1 MLLKGEAAFAWQG
14 TRAQLETEVSCESN
28 LKRGPGGHGLLGRRK
43 GMFLEELQACSR
55 PRLTCAAKSE
65 GRAASTPCCWPFK
78 GPRLPP
84 SPTQ

>member
-43 GMFLEELQACSR
+43 GMFLEELQACRQAPLNLRSQVR
-55 PRLTCAAKSE
+55 GKSSIH
-65 GRAASTPCCWPFK
+65 AMLLA
-78 GPRLPP
+78 L
-84 SPTQ
+84 